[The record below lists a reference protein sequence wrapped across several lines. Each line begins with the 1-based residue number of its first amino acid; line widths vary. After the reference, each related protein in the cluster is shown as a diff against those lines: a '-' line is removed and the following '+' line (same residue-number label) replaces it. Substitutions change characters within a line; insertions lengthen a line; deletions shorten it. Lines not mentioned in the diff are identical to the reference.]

1 VDRIVGLEIGG
12 DDYMGKPFSPRELTA
27 ELVPGMR
34 QSLEEVLVDTANL
47 LAEMVAE
54 EVAEGKLQRGH
65 FANAMSSFVERR
77 FDARIWF
84 LKKRDPNMIVYVTDT
99 QGRVLYHSN
108 SDEQGKDYSRW
119 NDVYLTLRGEYGART
134 TRDNPEDEFSSVMY
148 VAAPVRR
155 NGELVG
161 VVSVGK
167 PSVAVQPFVERA
179 LANIQEKSA
188 LMLLAALAVGLLIT
202 HWFTISIRR
211 LTRYA

>member
-54 EVAEGKLQRGH
+54 EVAEGKLQQGY

-84 LKKRDPNMIVYVTDT
+84 LKKHDPNMIVYVTDN

-108 SDEQGKDYSRW
+108 GDEQGKDYSRW

-148 VAAPVRR
+148 VAAPVRW

-167 PSVAVQPFVERA
+167 PSVAV
-179 LANIQEKSA
+179 
-188 LMLLAALAVGLLIT
+188 
-202 HWFTISIRR
+202 FT
-211 LTRYA
+211 TDAG